1 MAEKISRITRI
12 SDALSNI
19 LKDDS
24 ADLVSSEIAIAWLD
38 FGTLCLLSKTKIKIG
53 EDWQAI
59 GSEIRQDF
67 QNTIEGRAELEKAVP
82 EPYLTAILAVW
93 DSKPVPS
100 YSEVSD
106 EGEITNG

>member
-1 MAEKISRITRI
+1 MAEITSKIT
-12 SDALSNI
+12 ALSESIAKI

-24 ADLVSSEIAIAWLD
+24 ADLVRSEIAIAWLD
-38 FGTLCLLSKTKIKIG
+38 FNTTCLLSKTKMKIG

-67 QNTIEGRAELEKAVP
+67 QNTTEGRAELEKAVT

-93 DSKPVPS
+93 AAESTAQD
-100 YSEVSD
+100 SEVQNSS
-106 EGEITNG
+106 TNL